1 MIDLSFMQYA
11 AMALVMTGWIGI
23 LAYAGL
29 KGWNGWL
36 GLKRAELELAA
47 GHARGGGESAGFG
60 AVSTATRIDVADLKE
75 RIRKLEAIAAGIDM

>member
-29 KGWNGWL
+29 KGL
-36 GLKRAELELAA
+36 GK
-47 GHARGGGESAGFG
+47 H
-60 AVSTATRIDVADLKE
+60 
-75 RIRKLEAIAAGIDM
+75 